1 MKVFSYYTAAELEI
15 SPRKCTTRKY
25 IFSLFYVN
33 PNFTCKI
40 TKLAKGRVC
49 DLVSI
54 PYLENVLR
62 SLVTLTYSKHLYV
75 HVCVCMF
82 VCTPLGVMELHGRYA
97 DLGCV

>member
-25 IFSLFYVN
+25 KFSPFYIN

-62 SLVTLTYSKHLYV
+62 SLITPTCSKHLYV
-75 HVCVCMF
+75 HVCVYIRMCTF
-82 VCTPLGVMELHGRYA
+82 VCNGTT
-97 DLGCV
+97 